1 MLALPKIFPDHE
13 KLPADKERSGFE
25 VIDPR
30 FNNLILEDSKVTR
43 HWQGAEWSEGAVYLP
58 KSQLIVWS
66 DIPNNRMLQFNPAT
80 NETTIFREPSNF
92 TNGNCTDNED
102 RLITATHLTH
112 CISRTE
118 HDGQVTVLVDSY
130 QGNRLNSP
138 NDVVVKS
145 DGSIWFTDPPYGIL
159 SNREGEQRDSEQNGN
174 YVYRFC
180 PETEELTIVVETLD
194 RPNGLAFS
202 PDESELY
209 ISDTGS
215 PS

>member
-92 TNGNCTDNED
+92 TNGN
-102 RLITATHLTH
+102 
-112 CISRTE
+112 
-118 HDGQVTVLVDSY
+118 
-130 QGNRLNSP
+130 
-138 NDVVVKS
+138 
-145 DGSIWFTDPPYGIL
+145 
-159 SNREGEQRDSEQNGN
+159 
-174 YVYRFC
+174 
-180 PETEELTIVVETLD
+180 ELTDVILRNSKCTVSREDAAKIAQFAVIL
-194 RPNGLAFS
+194 LKFIY
-202 PDESELY
+202 SEKATKFCE
-209 ISDTGS
+209 ISFVDLTVTT
-215 PS
+215 